1 MIRRCFGA
9 VLVLCA
15 LSACADRQ
23 PLTPTPDASAAAL
36 AVGDPQ
42 ALEVKF
48 RSALDV
54 RLREGEV
61 VSAAGVPLDGVAALL
76 DPAAGVRTTPLFTAE
91 AMAVEAQAE
100 QAAAQSGEAA
110 PNLGSWYR
118 VTLPAGTDTEQ
129 FLAQL
134 RARPEVEHA
143 YRAPVPAPPPGFF
156 AFFLSPDFTGQQGYL
171 GAAPAGSEAVWAR
184 TLPGGDGAGVM
195 VVDMEYNW
203 HLGHEDLGLPES
215 AQIGTGTRYNGFGN
229 DHGTAVLGELAGRP
243 NGLGV
248 TGGVPGAD
256 IRVIPMHYNGAY
268 NPANAVAEAAGVMSA
283 GDVLLLEAQY
293 WGPTGVYVP
302 LEVLQSV
309 FDATRAATLAGRVVV
324 AAAGNGGQDLD
335 APEMNGLFDRNLRDS
350 GALIVG
356 AGSPQH
362 ARLSFSCY
370 GSRVDVQ
377 GWGQT
382 VTTTG
387 YGGLFGSSMNDY
399 YTATFSGT
407 SSASPIVASAAAA
420 VQGRR
425 KARGLPVLTSVQMRT
440 LLRSTGSPQTGNL
453 SQSIGTYPNLRA
465 AFAEFNAPGAPAGVA
480 AALLSATSVRL
491 SWAAR
496 LDSVT
501 HYEAS
506 RRVMSAD
513 STWGDWVA
521 AGSVEGGARFHDDT
535 GLTTGSTYRHRVR
548 ACNDALCSAWV
559 QTAPLVT
566 APPAVPSGPAATPLS
581 GTSLR
586 LAWRDG
592 STTETGFSV
601 ERRRRLDDGTW
612 TAYAHAGTAAQ
623 NATAMLDSLLIAG
636 VSYQYRVRACN
647 AAGCSAP
654 ATSAAVL
661 MPTPPLA
668 PASVAGGVVS
678 PSSIRVTWADSS
690 GNETGFVVMR
700 RARPVGGSWGSWVER
715 ARPRANAVAFADTGV
730 AAGGYQYRV
739 RACNGPVCSGW
750 ATGAEVVMPSPPAAP
765 AAPGVTALSATSAH
779 VTWTDGSGNETG
791 FSVQRRLR
799 NLDGTWTPWAAAGS
813 VPANSAGFPNGGLL
827 AGRTYEYR
835 VASCIGVVCSAW
847 TATVRVTLPAS

>member
-1 MIRRCFGA
+1 MVRRYLGA
-9 VLVLCA
+9 ILVLSA
-15 LSACADRQ
+15 LSACADRE
-23 PLTPTPDASAAAL
+23 PLTPAPDAPAAAL
-36 AVGDPQ
+36 AAGDPQ

-54 RLREGEV
+54 RLRGGEV

-76 DPAAGVRTTPLFTAE
+76 DPASGVRTTPLFTPE
-91 AMAVEAQAE
+91 ALAVEALAE
-100 QAAAQSGEAA
+100 QAAARSGEAA
-110 PNLGSWYR
+110 PDLGSWYR
-118 VTLPAGTDTEQ
+118 VTLPAGTDTEA

-156 AFFLSPDFTGQQGYL
+156 AFFVSPDFTGQQGYL
-171 GAAPAGSEAVWAR
+171 GAAPAGTEAVWAR
-184 TLPGGDGAGVM
+184 TLAGGDGAGVM
-195 VVDMEYNW
+195 VVDLEYDW
-203 HLGHEDLGLPES
+203 HLDHEDLTLPVS
-215 AQIGTGTRYNGFGN
+215 TQIGTGTRYTGYGSH
-229 DHGTAVLGELAGRP
+229 HGTAVLGELAGRV
-243 NGLGV
+243 NGFGV
-248 TGGVPGAD
+248 SGGVPGAD
-256 IRVIPMHYNGAY
+256 IRVIPPMYGGY
-268 NPANAVAEAAGVMSA
+268 NPANAIAQAAAYMSA
-283 GDVLLLEAQY
+283 GDVLLIEQQY
-293 WGPTGVYVP
+293 PGATGAYVP

-309 FDATRAATLAGRVVV
+309 FDATRAATLAGRIVV
-324 AAAGNGGQDLD
+324 AAAGNGAQNLD
-335 APEMNGLFDRNLRDS
+335 APEMGGLFDRNLRDS

-356 AGSPQH
+356 AGSPLH

-387 YGGLFGSSMNDY
+387 YGGLFGSGLNDY
-399 YTATFSGT
+399 YTSTFSGT

-420 VQGRR
+420 VNGRR
-425 KARGLPVLTSVQMRT
+425 KARGLPVLSSVEMRT
-440 LLRSTGSPQTGNL
+440 LLRNTGSSQTGDL
-453 SQSIGTYPNLRA
+453 SQNIGTYPNLRA
-465 AFAEFNAPGAPAGVA
+465 ALTEANAPGAPAGVGSV
-480 AALLSATSVRL
+480 LLSATSVRL

-501 HYEAS
+501 HYEAA
-506 RRVMSAD
+506 RRVMNAD
-513 STWGDWVA
+513 STWGDWVS

-535 GLTTGSTYRHRVR
+535 GLTAGGTYRHRVR
-548 ACNDALCSAWV
+548 ACNDAMCSGWV
-559 QTAPLVT
+559 QTAPLRV
-566 APPAVPSGPAATPLS
+566 APPAAPSSPAATPLS

-592 STTETGFSV
+592 GTTETGFSV

-612 TAYAHAGTAAQ
+612 TGYAQVGTPAQ
-623 NATAMLDSLLIAG
+623 NATAMVDSLLIAG

-654 ATSAAVL
+654 ATGAAVL
-661 MPTPPLA
+661 MPTA
-668 PASVAGGVVS
+668 PVAPSGVAGNVVS

-730 AAGGYQYRV
+730 TAGGYQYRV
-739 RACNGPVCSGW
+739 RACNGPVCSAS

-765 AAPGVTALSATSAH
+765 TGLAVTALSATSVH
-779 VTWTDGSGNETG
+779 VTWTDGSGNETSFG
-791 FSVQRRLR
+791 VQRRLR

-813 VPANSAGFPNGGLL
+813 VPANSAGIPNGGLL

-835 VASCIGVVCSAW
+835 VASCIGVVCSSW
-847 TATVRVTLPAS
+847 TPAVRVTLPAS